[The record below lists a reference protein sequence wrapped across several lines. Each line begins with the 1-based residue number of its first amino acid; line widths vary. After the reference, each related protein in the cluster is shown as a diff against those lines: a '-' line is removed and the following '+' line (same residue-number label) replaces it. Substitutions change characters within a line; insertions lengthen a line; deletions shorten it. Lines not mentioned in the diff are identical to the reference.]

1 MSTNQVSQQTEV
13 KNSMRAA
20 VADFPHLQAGLRE
33 LASAVE
39 LASRSDELLDNATL
53 ADAGLAIEQIA
64 AALEMAAAGL
74 RAVNRKLAAVSPAVV
89 AHH

>member
-13 KNSMRAA
+13 KSSMLAA

-39 LASRSDELLDNATL
+39 LASRSEDLDDATL